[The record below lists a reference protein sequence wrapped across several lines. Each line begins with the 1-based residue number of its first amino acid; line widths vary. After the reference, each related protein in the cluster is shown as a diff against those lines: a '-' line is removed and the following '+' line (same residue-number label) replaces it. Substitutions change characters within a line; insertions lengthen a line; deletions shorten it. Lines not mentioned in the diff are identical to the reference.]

1 MDIFGTSSFYHFRLK
16 IIVLGYAYSGTSVY
30 SYIIYPWKKS
40 SSVSLKWWLGT
51 TGIEAGISRVT
62 VVVQLLIPSADSS
75 VSTSYS
81 EVATF
86 VYWLILEQ
94 L

>member
-1 MDIFGTSSFYHFRLK
+1 MLK
-16 IIVLGYAYSGTSVY
+16 IIVLGYAYSGTTVY

-51 TGIEAGISRVT
+51 AGIEAGISRVT
-62 VVVQLLIPSADSS
+62 IVVQLLIPSADS
-75 VSTSYS
+75 VSTSYN
-81 EVATF
+81 EVTTF
-86 VYWLILEQ
+86 VYWLILEE